1 LYVELKIEMKAT
13 ETIPELLIYESIR
26 GIPFYYKG
34 YKAYLNKELQLEEIM
49 GSSKLWVFKIENL

>member
-1 LYVELKIEMKAT
+1 MKAT